1 MKEKIVVADDRV
13 NCPTPLLLTVHNLYD
28 TAAGALPDYRR
39 LKQRMMKHV
48 AA

>member
-13 NCPTPLLLTVHNLYD
+13 NCLPALLLTVHNLNH

-39 LKQRMMKHV
+39 LISSDL
-48 AA
+48 